1 MLIIDGSF
9 GEGGGQVLRTAL
21 ALSAVTRTPVT
32 VNNIRR
38 GRQKP
43 GLQIQ
48 HITGARALAEIC
60 GGKLKGDELYSIN
73 LTFEPG
79 EVKAGSYEFDVTKM
93 GPSAGS
99 ASLIFQQLLPALMF
113 AKDTSYVVIKGG
125 TDVPFSP
132 PAEFIER
139 TFLPAL
145 KRMGIEAAIEIKKWG
160 FYPAGGGEIKFSVK
174 PLAGKVQPLDLKSRG
189 ALKHIECLALSS
201 DLPGSITERENKHAH
216 KLLDEAKL
224 NVDIQVSKHDT
235 LSSGPG
241 NVFLVFADYENAP
254 AGFSAYGEF
263 GKPAEKVAGEAVADF
278 LKFNSGA
285 AAVDHH
291 LTDQLMLYFALAD
304 GPGSMLTE
312 EITPHIKT
320 NAWVIE
326 QFLPVK
332 FEISGNSID
341 LKKLAGK

>member
-9 GEGGGQVLRTAL
+9 GEGGGQIVRTAL

-32 VNNIRR
+32 INNIRH
-38 GRQKP
+38 GRPKP

-60 GGKLKGDELYSIN
+60 GGKLKGDELYSVN

-79 EVKAGSYEFDVTKM
+79 EVKAGSYEFDVTRM

-99 ASLIFQQLLPALMF
+99 TSLIMQQLLPALMF

-125 TDVPFSP
+125 TDVPFAP
-132 PAEFIER
+132 PAEFIEN
-139 TFLPAL
+139 TFIPTL
-145 KRMGIEAAIEIKKWG
+145 KRMGIEVTSEVKKWG

-174 PLAGKVQPLDLKSRG
+174 PLAGTIKPLEIKSRG
-189 ALKHIECLALSS
+189 KLKKLECLAISS
-201 DLPGSITERENKHAH
+201 DLPGSVTEREDKQAK

-224 NVDIQVSKHDT
+224 NVDVQICKHDT

-241 NVFLVFADYENAP
+241 NVFLVFADYENTSV
-254 AGFSAYGEF
+254 GFAAYGEF
-263 GKPAEKVAGEAVADF
+263 GKPAEKVAGEAIAEF
-278 LKFNSGA
+278 LKFNSGP
-285 AAVDHH
+285 AAVGKY
-291 LTDQLMLYFALAD
+291 LADQLLIYLALSE
-304 GPGSMLTE
+304 GPGSILTS

>member
-9 GEGGGQVLRTAL
+9 GEGGGQILRTAL
-21 ALSAVTRTPVT
+21 ALSAVTHTPIT

-38 GRQKP
+38 GRAKP

-60 GGKLKGDELYSIN
+60 GGKLKGDELYSAN

-79 EVKAGSYEFDVTKM
+79 EIKAGSFEFDVAKM

-99 ASLIFQQLLPALMF
+99 TSLIVQQLLPALMY
-113 AKDTSYVVIKGG
+113 AKDTSYVVVKGG
-125 TDVPFSP
+125 TDVPAAP
-132 PAEFIER
+132 PAEYLEHA
-139 TFLPAL
+139 FLPTL
-145 KRMGIEAAIEIKKWG
+145 NKMGIEAASEVKKWG

-174 PLAGKVQPLDLKSRG
+174 PLSGKINPLELKSRG
-189 ALKHIECLALSS
+189 ALKNLECLALSS
-201 DLPGSITERENKHAH
+201 DLPGSVTEREDKQAK

-224 NVDIQVSKHDT
+224 NVDIQTCKHDT

-241 NVFLVFADYENAP
+241 NVFLVFANYENAT
-254 AGFSAYGEF
+254 AGFAAYGEF
-263 GKPAEKVAGEAVADF
+263 GKPAEKVAGEAVTDF
-278 LKFNSGA
+278 LKFHSGV
-285 AAVDHH
+285 AAVDKH
-291 LTDQLMLYFALAD
+291 LADQLLLYYALAD
-304 GPGSMLTE
+304 GPGSLLAE
-312 EITPHIKT
+312 EITPHIQT